1 MAFFN
6 PADYEARRRRATQSF
21 GATGAMNAYANFL
34 SKQRGS
40 SSRRN
45 MMEQYDRAQP
55 QITTAYSRRGLQGP
69 NVQSGIFARGLQDFA
84 KQRARGLQE
93 FDQGQLESQRGYDL
107 GEAQRLEAFRN
118 QLADMESEKAQT
130 IADTARQL
138 FANRVGAVQ

>member
-1 MAFFN
+1 MAYFN

-55 QITTAYSRRGLQGP
+55 QVVSGYSRRGLVGP
-69 NVQSGIFARGLQDFA
+69 NVKSGIFAKGLQDFA
-84 KQRARGLQE
+84 KQRARTLSE
-93 FDQGQLESQRGYDL
+93 FDQGQIEQGRSYDL

-130 IADTARQL
+130 IADAARQL
-138 FANRVGAVQ
+138 YARRVGAV